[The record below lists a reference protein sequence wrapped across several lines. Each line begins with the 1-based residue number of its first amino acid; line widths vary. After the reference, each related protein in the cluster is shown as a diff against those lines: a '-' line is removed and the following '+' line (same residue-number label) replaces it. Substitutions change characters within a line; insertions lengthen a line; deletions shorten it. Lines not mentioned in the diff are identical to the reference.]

1 MQSVD
6 NIIPKYCKGSKQKR
20 SFAIL
25 QNLIIMNCLSSNL
38 NKILAAATVL
48 SLLSLSVIIYNV
60 DRILSSDNV
69 ERSTDKLTE
78 DKTITDGIA
87 VDSETNENIYM
98 INAVTIFV
106 ASLTFFINLLL
117 CQGALDLASLELY
130 FWPDPEIIK
139 IWWIVVYIPL
149 LFVYIYGML
158 ICFYLAISEI
168 QEGTMFVNE
177 DDNHIKWGFIYLFG
191 DIIMAL
197 SIYFVPQ
204 WYSKL

>member
-1 MQSVD
+1 MQNVD

-20 SFAIL
+20 SLAIL
-25 QNLIIMNCLSSNL
+25 QNLTIMNCLSSNL

>member
-6 NIIPKYCKGSKQKR
+6 NIIPNCCKVSKQNT
-20 SFAIL
+20 SFPIL
-25 QNLIIMNCLSSNL
+25 QNLTIMNCLSSNL

-60 DRILSSDNV
+60 DRILSGDNV
-69 ERSTDKLTE
+69 ERSTDEFTK

-158 ICFYLAISEI
+158 ICFYLAISDI

>member
-6 NIIPKYCKGSKQKR
+6 NIIPKSRKVRKQNT

-25 QNLIIMNCLSSNL
+25 QNLTIMNCLSSNL

-60 DRILSSDNV
+60 DRILSCDNV
-69 ERSTDKLTE
+69 ERSTEEFTE

-158 ICFYLAISEI
+158 ICFYLAISDI
-168 QEGTMFVNE
+168 QEGTMFVNY

>member
-1 MQSVD
+1 
-6 NIIPKYCKGSKQKR
+6 
-20 SFAIL
+20 
-25 QNLIIMNCLSSNL
+25 MNCLSSNL

-69 ERSTDKLTE
+69 ERSKDKLTE

-158 ICFYLAISEI
+158 ICFYLSISEI

-177 DDNHIKWGFIYLFG
+177 EDNHIKWGFIYLFG

>member
-6 NIIPKYCKGSKQKR
+6 NIIPKCCKGSKQKT

-25 QNLIIMNCLSSNL
+25 PNLTKMNCLSSNL

-60 DRILSSDNV
+60 DRILSGDNV
-69 ERSTDKLTE
+69 ERSTDKFTE

-87 VDSETNENIYM
+87 VDSDTNENIYM

-158 ICFYLAISEI
+158 ICFYLSISDI
-168 QEGTMFVNE
+168 QEGTMFVNY

>member
-6 NIIPKYCKGSKQKR
+6 NIIPKSRKVRKQNT

-25 QNLIIMNCLSSNL
+25 QNLTIMNCLSSNL

-60 DRILSSDNV
+60 DRILSCDNV
-69 ERSTDKLTE
+69 ERSTEEFTD
-78 DKTITDGIA
+78 DKTITNGIA

-158 ICFYLAISEI
+158 ICFYLAISDI
-168 QEGTMFVNE
+168 QEGTMFVNY

>member
-6 NIIPKYCKGSKQKR
+6 NIIPKCCKGSKQKR

-25 QNLIIMNCLSSNL
+25 QNLTIMNCLSSNL

-69 ERSTDKLTE
+69 ERSKDKLTE

-158 ICFYLAISEI
+158 ICFYLAISEK
-168 QEGTMFVNE
+168 QEATMFVNE

-191 DIIMAL
+191 DIIIAL

>member
-1 MQSVD
+1 
-6 NIIPKYCKGSKQKR
+6 
-20 SFAIL
+20 
-25 QNLIIMNCLSSNL
+25 
-38 NKILAAATVL
+38 
-48 SLLSLSVIIYNV
+48 
-60 DRILSSDNV
+60 
-69 ERSTDKLTE
+69 
-78 DKTITDGIA
+78 
-87 VDSETNENIYM
+87 M

-197 SIYFVPQ
+197 SIYFIPQ

>member
-6 NIIPKYCKGSKQKR
+6 NIIPKHCKRSKQKR

-25 QNLIIMNCLSSNL
+25 QNLTIMNCLSSNL

-69 ERSTDKLTE
+69 ERSKDKLTE

-158 ICFYLAISEI
+158 ICFYLAISEK
-168 QEGTMFVNE
+168 QEATMFVNE

-191 DIIMAL
+191 DIIIAL